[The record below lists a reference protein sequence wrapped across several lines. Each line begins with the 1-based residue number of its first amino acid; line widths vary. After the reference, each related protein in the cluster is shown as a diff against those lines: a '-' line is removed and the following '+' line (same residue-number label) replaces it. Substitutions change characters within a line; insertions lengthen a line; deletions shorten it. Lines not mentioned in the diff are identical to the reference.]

1 MFFLFVILRKPI
13 EILHLMKKI
22 ITLLSVLIFTTFSY
36 SQSCCQLTFA
46 SNEGNM
52 SEFTKDESFIASHQI
67 PLDYKHNSL
76 VGGEMITFK
85 TANATDGNGYLIKS
99 KTKSNRW
106 LFVYQE
112 WWGLNEY
119 IKKQSDILYNEMGG
133 NVNVLAI
140 DMYDGKVATT
150 REDAAKYMQGADEKR
165 LENIVNG
172 ALIYS
177 GKKAKV
183 ASIGW
188 CFGGG
193 WSLKS
198 AILAKNQAVGSVM
211 YYGMPVQDVEKLKT
225 LKCEVLGLFATE
237 EWISKKVIEEFA
249 ANMKT
254 ANKSLTYKI
263 FEAAHAFANPSN
275 PKFDEKAATEAN
287 AMAIA
292 FLKEK
297 FKL

>member
-1 MFFLFVILRKPI
+1 
-13 EILHLMKKI
+13 MKKI
-22 ITLLSVLIFTTFSY
+22 ILTLLIAITTSLSY
-36 SQSCCQLTFA
+36 SQSCCQLAFA

-52 SEFTKDESFIASHQI
+52 AEFTTDESFVNSHQI
-67 PLDYKHNSL
+67 PLDYTHNSV
-76 VGGEMITFK
+76 VGGVMVTFK
-85 TANATDGNGYLIKS
+85 TADAADGNGYLVKS
-99 KTKSNRW
+99 KTKSKKW

-112 WWGLNEY
+112 WWGLNDY
-119 IKKQSDILYNEMGG
+119 IKRQADILYNEMGG

-140 DMYDGKVATT
+140 DMYDGKVATN

-172 ALIYS
+172 ALTYV

-198 AILAKNQAVGSVM
+198 AILSKKQAIGSVM

-225 LKCEVLGLFATE
+225 LNCDVLGLFATE

-249 ANMKT
+249 SNMIK
-254 ANKSLTYKI
+254 ANKSLNYKI

-287 AMAIA
+287 GMAVK

-297 FKL
+297 FKLK

>member
-1 MFFLFVILRKPI
+1 
-13 EILHLMKKI
+13 MKKI
-22 ITLLSVLIFTTFSY
+22 ILTLLVVLTTSLSY
-36 SQSCCQLTFA
+36 SQSCCQLAFA

-52 SEFTKDESFIASHQI
+52 SEFTTDENFVASHQS
-67 PLDYKHNSL
+67 PLEYNHNSL

-85 TANATDGNGYLIKS
+85 TTDVTDGNGYLVKSKIKS
-99 KTKSNRW
+99 NKW

-112 WWGLNEY
+112 WWGLNDH
-119 IKKQSDILYNEMGG
+119 IKKQADILYNEMGG

-150 REDAAKYMQGADEKR
+150 REDAAKYMQSADEKR

-172 ALIYS
+172 ALAYA

-198 AILAKNQAVGSVM
+198 AILSKKQAIGSVM

-225 LKCEVLGLFATE
+225 LNCEVLGLFATE

-249 ANMKT
+249 VNMKT
-254 ANKSLTYKI
+254 ANKSLNYKI
-263 FEAAHAFANPSN
+263 FEAEHAFANPSN

-287 AMAIA
+287 AMAVK

-297 FKL
+297 FKLK

>member
-1 MFFLFVILRKPI
+1 
-13 EILHLMKKI
+13 MKKI
-22 ITLLSVLIFTTFSY
+22 ILTLLVVLTTSLSY
-36 SQSCCQLTFA
+36 SQSCCQLAFA

-52 SEFTKDESFIASHQI
+52 SEFTTDENFVASHQI
-67 PLDYKHNSL
+67 PLEYNHNSL

-85 TANATDGNGYLIKS
+85 TTDVTDGNGYLVKSKIKS
-99 KTKSNRW
+99 NKW

-112 WWGLNEY
+112 WWGLNDH
-119 IKKQSDILYNEMGG
+119 IKKQADILYNEMGG

-150 REDAAKYMQGADEKR
+150 REDAAKYMQSADEKR

-172 ALIYS
+172 ALAYA

-198 AILAKNQAVGSVM
+198 AILSKKQAIGSVM

-225 LKCEVLGLFATE
+225 LNCEVLGLFATE

-249 ANMKT
+249 VNMKT
-254 ANKSLTYKI
+254 ANKSLNYKI
-263 FEAAHAFANPSN
+263 FEAEHAFANPSN

-287 AMAIA
+287 AMAVK

-297 FKL
+297 FKLN

>member
-1 MFFLFVILRKPI
+1 
-13 EILHLMKKI
+13 MKKI
-22 ITLLSVLIFTTFSY
+22 ILTLLILISTSLSY

-52 SEFTKDESFIASHQI
+52 SEFSTNQSFIASHQI
-67 PLDYKHNSL
+67 PLAYTHTSL
-76 VGGEMITFK
+76 VGGNMIAFK
-85 TANATDGNGYLIKS
+85 TTDVLDANAYFVKA
-99 KTKSNRW
+99 KTKSNQW

-112 WWGLNEY
+112 WWGLNDH
-119 IKKQSDILYNEMGG
+119 IKKQADILYNEMGG

-150 REDAAKYMQGADEKR
+150 PEDAAKYMQGADERR
-165 LENIVNG
+165 LENIING
-172 ALIYS
+172 ALS
-177 GKKAKV
+177 FTGKKAKI
-183 ASIGW
+183 ANIGW

-198 AILAKNQAVGSVM
+198 AILSKKQAIGSVM

-225 LKCEVLGLFATE
+225 LNCEVLGLFATE

-254 ANKSLTYKI
+254 ANKSLNYKI
-263 FEAAHAFANPSN
+263 FEAEHAFANPSN

-287 AMAIA
+287 AMAVK

-297 FKL
+297 FKLK

>member
-1 MFFLFVILRKPI
+1 
-13 EILHLMKKI
+13 MKKI
-22 ITLLSVLIFTTFSY
+22 ILMLLVTLTTSLSY
-36 SQSCCQLTFA
+36 SQSCCQLAFA

-52 SEFTKDESFIASHQI
+52 SEFTTDKNFIASHQI
-67 PLDYKHNSL
+67 PLDYKHTSL

-85 TANATDGNGYLIKS
+85 TTDVTDGNGYLVKS
-99 KTKSNRW
+99 KTKSNKW

-112 WWGLNEY
+112 WWGLNDH
-119 IKKQSDILYNEMGG
+119 IKKQADILYNEMGG
-133 NVNVLAI
+133 NVNILAI

-172 ALIYS
+172 ALGFV

-198 AILAKNQAVGSVM
+198 AILSKKQAVGSVM

-225 LKCEVLGLFATE
+225 LNCEVLGLFATE
-237 EWISKKVIEEFA
+237 EWISKKIIEEFA
-249 ANMKT
+249 VNMKT
-254 ANKSLTYKI
+254 ANKSLNYKI

-287 AMAIA
+287 AMAVK

-297 FKL
+297 FKLK

>member
-1 MFFLFVILRKPI
+1 MLFS
-13 EILHLMKKI
+13 
-22 ITLLSVLIFTTFSY
+22 ITSF
-36 SQSCCQLTFA
+36 SQSCCQLAFA
-46 SNEGNM
+46 SNDGNM
-52 SEFTKDESFIASHQI
+52 AEFTKDKNFIASHEI
-67 PLDYKHNSL
+67 PLDYQHTSL
-76 VGGEMITFK
+76 IGGEMITFK
-85 TANATDGNGYLIKS
+85 TSDTINANAYFIKA
-99 KTKSNRW
+99 KTKSNKW

-112 WWGLNEY
+112 WWGLNDY
-119 IKKQSDILYNEMGG
+119 IKRESDNLYNTFGG

-150 REDAAKYMQGADEKR
+150 REDASKYMQGASEKR

-172 ALIYS
+172 AMVFA
-177 GKKAKV
+177 GKNAKI

-198 AILAKNQAVGSVM
+198 AILSKKQAIGSVM
-211 YYGMPVQDVEKLKT
+211 YYGMPIKDVEKLKT
-225 LKCEVLGLFATE
+225 LNCEVLGLFATE

-254 ANKSLTYKI
+254 ANKILNYKI

-275 PKFDEKAATEAN
+275 AKFDEKAASEAN
-287 AMAIA
+287 AMAIK

-297 FKL
+297 FKLK

>member
-1 MFFLFVILRKPI
+1 
-13 EILHLMKKI
+13 MKKI
-22 ITLLSVLIFTTFSY
+22 ILMLLVALTTSLSY
-36 SQSCCQLTFA
+36 SQSCCQLAFA
-46 SNEGNM
+46 SNDGNM
-52 SEFTKDESFIASHQI
+52 SEFTTDKNFVASHQL
-67 PLDYKHNSL
+67 PLEYKHNSL

-85 TANATDGNGYLIKS
+85 TTDVTDGNAYFVKS
-99 KTKSNRW
+99 KTKSKKW

-112 WWGLNEY
+112 WWGLNDH
-119 IKKQSDILYNEMGG
+119 IKKQADILYNEMGG

-172 ALIYS
+172 ALGYA
-177 GKKAKV
+177 GKKAKI

-198 AILAKNQAVGSVM
+198 AILSKKQAVGSVM

-225 LKCEVLGLFATE
+225 LNCEVLGLFATE
-237 EWISKKVIEEFA
+237 EWISKKIIEEFA
-249 ANMKT
+249 ENMKT
-254 ANKSLTYKI
+254 ANKLLNYKI
-263 FEAAHAFANPSN
+263 FEAEHAFANPSN

-287 AMAIA
+287 AMAIS

-297 FKL
+297 FKLK

>member
-1 MFFLFVILRKPI
+1 
-13 EILHLMKKI
+13 MKKLFL
-22 ITLLSVLIFTTFSY
+22 TLTVLIFTSISF

-52 SEFTKDESFIASHQI
+52 AEFTTDKNFVESHQI
-67 PLDYKHNSL
+67 PLAYNHNSL

-85 TANATDGNGYLIKS
+85 TTDVTDGNAYFVKS
-99 KTKSNRW
+99 KTKSNKW

-112 WWGLNEY
+112 WWGLNDH
-119 IKKQSDILYNEMGG
+119 IKKQADILYNEMGG

-165 LENIVNG
+165 LENIVTG
-172 ALIYS
+172 ALNYA

-198 AILAKNQAVGSVM
+198 AILSKKQAVGSVM
-211 YYGMPVQDVEKLKT
+211 YYGMPVQDIEKLKT
-225 LKCEVLGLFATE
+225 LNCEVLGLFATE
-237 EWISKKVIEEFA
+237 EWISKKIIEEFA

-254 ANKSLTYKI
+254 AKKSLNYKI

-287 AMAIA
+287 AMAVQ

-297 FKL
+297 FKLK

>member
-1 MFFLFVILRKPI
+1 
-13 EILHLMKKI
+13 MKKI
-22 ITLLSVLIFTTFSY
+22 ILMLLVALTTSLSY
-36 SQSCCQLTFA
+36 SQSCCQLAFA
-46 SNEGNM
+46 SNDGNM
-52 SEFTKDESFIASHQI
+52 SEFTTDKNFVASHQL
-67 PLDYKHNSL
+67 PLEYKHNSL

-85 TANATDGNGYLIKS
+85 TTDVTDGNAYFVKS
-99 KTKSNRW
+99 KTKSKKW

-112 WWGLNEY
+112 WWGLNDH
-119 IKKQSDILYNEMGG
+119 IKKQADILYNEMGG

-172 ALIYS
+172 ALGYA
-177 GKKAKV
+177 GKKAKI

-198 AILAKNQAVGSVM
+198 AILSKKQAVGSVM

-225 LKCEVLGLFATE
+225 LNCEVLGLFATE
-237 EWISKKVIEEFA
+237 EWISKKIIEEFA
-249 ANMKT
+249 ENMKT
-254 ANKSLTYKI
+254 ANKTLNYKI
-263 FEAAHAFANPSN
+263 FEAEHAFANPSN

-287 AMAIA
+287 AMAVK

-297 FKL
+297 FKLK

>member
-1 MFFLFVILRKPI
+1 
-13 EILHLMKKI
+13 MKKI
-22 ITLLSVLIFTTFSY
+22 ILMLLVALTTSLSY

-46 SNEGNM
+46 SNDGNM
-52 SEFTKDESFIASHQI
+52 SEFTTDKNFVATHQL
-67 PLDYKHNSL
+67 PLEYTHNSL

-85 TANATDGNGYLIKS
+85 TTDVTDGNAYFVKS
-99 KTKSNRW
+99 KTKSKKW

-112 WWGLNEY
+112 WWGLNDH
-119 IKKQSDILYNEMGG
+119 IKRQADILYNEMGG

-165 LENIVNG
+165 LENIVNS
-172 ALIYS
+172 ALGYA

-198 AILAKNQAVGSVM
+198 AILSKKQAIGSVM

-225 LKCEVLGLFATE
+225 LKCDVLGLFATE

-254 ANKSLTYKI
+254 ANKSLNYKI

-275 PKFDEKAATEAN
+275 LKFDEN
-287 AMAIA
+287 PR
-292 FLKEK
+292 LKRMQW
-297 FKL
+297 L

>member
-1 MFFLFVILRKPI
+1 
-13 EILHLMKKI
+13 MKKNI
-22 ITLLSVLIFTTFSY
+22 LILLVALTTSLSY

-52 SEFTKDESFIASHQI
+52 AEFTTDENFVNSHQI
-67 PLDYKHNSL
+67 PLEYTHNSV
-76 VGGEMITFK
+76 VGGQMITFK
-85 TANATDGNGYLIKS
+85 TTDVTDGNGYLVKS
-99 KTKSNRW
+99 KTKSNKW

-119 IKKQSDILYNEMGG
+119 IKKQADILYNEMGG
-133 NVNVLAI
+133 NVNILAV
-140 DMYDGKVATT
+140 DMYDGKVAST
-150 REDAAKYMQGADEKR
+150 REDASKYMQGADEKR

-172 ALIYS
+172 ALGFA

-188 CFGGG
+188 CFGGA

-198 AILAKNQAVGSVM
+198 AILSKKQAIGSVM

-225 LKCEVLGLFATE
+225 LNCDVLGLFAKE

-249 ANMKT
+249 VNMKT
-254 ANKSLTYKI
+254 ANKTLNYKI

-275 PKFDEKAATEAN
+275 PKFDEKASTEAN
-287 AMAIA
+287 AMAVK

-297 FKL
+297 FKLK

>member
-1 MFFLFVILRKPI
+1 
-13 EILHLMKKI
+13 MKKI
-22 ITLLSVLIFTTFSY
+22 ILMLLVALTTSLSY
-36 SQSCCQLTFA
+36 SQSCCQLAFA

-52 SEFTKDESFIASHQI
+52 SEFTTDKNFVASHQL
-67 PLDYKHNSL
+67 PLEYTHNSL
-76 VGGEMITFK
+76 VGGKMITFK
-85 TANATDGNGYLIKS
+85 TTDVTDGNAYFVKS
-99 KTKSNRW
+99 KVKSNKW

-112 WWGLNEY
+112 WWGLNDH
-119 IKKQSDILYNEMGG
+119 IKKQADILYNEMGG

-172 ALIYS
+172 ALGYA

-198 AILAKNQAVGSVM
+198 AILSKKQAVGSVM

-225 LKCEVLGLFATE
+225 LNCEVLGLFATE
-237 EWISKKVIEEFA
+237 EWISKKIIEEFA

-254 ANKSLTYKI
+254 ANKLLNYKI

-287 AMAIA
+287 AMAVK

-297 FKL
+297 FKLK

>member
-1 MFFLFVILRKPI
+1 
-13 EILHLMKKI
+13 MKKI
-22 ITLLSVLIFTTFSY
+22 ILTLLVVLTTSLSY
-36 SQSCCQLTFA
+36 SQSCCQLAFA

-52 SEFTKDESFIASHQI
+52 SEFTTDENFVASHQI
-67 PLDYKHNSL
+67 PLEYNHNSL

-85 TANATDGNGYLIKS
+85 TTDVTDGNGYLVKSKIKS
-99 KTKSNRW
+99 NKW

-112 WWGLNEY
+112 WWGLNDH
-119 IKKQSDILYNEMGG
+119 IKKQADILYNEMDG

-172 ALIYS
+172 ALAYAD
-177 GKKAKV
+177 KKAKV

-198 AILAKNQAVGSVM
+198 AILSKKQAVGSVM

-225 LKCEVLGLFATE
+225 LNCDVLGLFATE

-249 ANMKT
+249 VNMKI
-254 ANKSLTYKI
+254 ANKPLTYKI
-263 FEAAHAFANPSN
+263 FEAEHAFANPSN

-287 AMAIA
+287 AMAVK

-297 FKL
+297 FKLK

>member
-1 MFFLFVILRKPI
+1 
-13 EILHLMKKI
+13 MKKI
-22 ITLLSVLIFTTFSY
+22 ILTLLVVFTTTLSH
-36 SQSCCQLTFA
+36 SQSCCQLAFA
-46 SNEGNM
+46 SNDGNM
-52 SEFTKDESFIASHQI
+52 SEFTTDKNFVASHQL
-67 PLDYKHNSL
+67 PLEYKHNSL

-85 TANATDGNGYLIKS
+85 TTDVTDGNAYFVKS
-99 KTKSNRW
+99 KTKSKKW

-112 WWGLNEY
+112 WWGLNDH
-119 IKKQSDILYNEMGG
+119 IKKQADILYNEMGG

-172 ALIYS
+172 ALGYA
-177 GKKAKV
+177 GKKAKI

-198 AILAKNQAVGSVM
+198 AILSKKQAVGSVM
-211 YYGMPVQDVEKLKT
+211 YYGMPVQDVEKLKS
-225 LKCEVLGLFATE
+225 LNCEVLGLFATE

-249 ANMKT
+249 VNMKT
-254 ANKSLTYKI
+254 ANKTLNYKI
-263 FEAAHAFANPSN
+263 FEAEHAFANPSN
-275 PKFDEKAATEAN
+275 PKFDEKAASEAN
-287 AMAIA
+287 AMAVK

-297 FKL
+297 FKLK

>member
-1 MFFLFVILRKPI
+1 
-13 EILHLMKKI
+13 MKKI
-22 ITLLSVLIFTTFSY
+22 VALLSVLLFSISSF

-52 SEFTKDESFIASHQI
+52 AKFTTDENFIASHQI
-67 PLDYKHNSL
+67 PLDYKHNSV

-85 TANATDGNGYLIKS
+85 TIDVTDGNAYLVKS
-99 KTKSNRW
+99 KTKSKKW

-112 WWGLNEY
+112 WWGLNDY
-119 IKKQSDILYNEMGG
+119 IKRQADILYNEMGG
-133 NVNVLAI
+133 NVNILAI

-172 ALIYS
+172 ALGYV

-198 AILAKNQAVGSVM
+198 AILSKKQAIGSVM

-225 LKCEVLGLFATE
+225 LNCEVLGLFATE

-249 ANMKT
+249 ANMKL
-254 ANKSLTYKI
+254 ANKSLNYKI

-275 PKFDEKAATEAN
+275 PKFDEKASTEAN
-287 AMAIA
+287 AMALK

-297 FKL
+297 FNLK

>member
-1 MFFLFVILRKPI
+1 
-13 EILHLMKKI
+13 MKKI
-22 ITLLSVLIFTTFSY
+22 FLLLSVILFTVTSF
-36 SQSCCQLTFA
+36 SQSCCQLAFA
-46 SNEGNM
+46 SNDGNM
-52 SEFTKDESFIASHQI
+52 SEFTTDKNFIASHQI
-67 PLDYKHNSL
+67 PLAYTHNSV

-85 TANATDGNGYLIKS
+85 TTDATDANAYLVKS
-99 KTKSNRW
+99 KAKSNKW

-112 WWGLNEY
+112 WWGLNDH
-119 IKKQSDILYNEMGG
+119 IKKQADILYNEMGG

-150 REDAAKYMQGADEKR
+150 REDAAKYMQGANEKR

-172 ALIYS
+172 AIDFT
-177 GKKAKV
+177 GKKAKI

-198 AILAKNQAVGSVM
+198 AILCKKQAIGSVM
-211 YYGMPVQDVEKLKT
+211 YYGMPVQDVEKLKS
-225 LKCEVLGLFATE
+225 LNCDVLGLFATE
-237 EWISKKVIEEFA
+237 EWISKQIIEEFA
-249 ANMKT
+249 VNMKT
-254 ANKSLTYKI
+254 ANKTLNYKI

-287 AMAIA
+287 AMAVK

-297 FKL
+297 FKLK

>member
-1 MFFLFVILRKPI
+1 
-13 EILHLMKKI
+13 MKKI
-22 ITLLSVLIFTTFSY
+22 ILTLLVAFTTTLSH
-36 SQSCCQLTFA
+36 SQSCCQLAFA

-52 SEFTKDESFIASHQI
+52 SEFTKDESFVASHQI
-67 PLDYKHNSL
+67 PLAYNHNSL

-85 TANATDGNGYLIKS
+85 TTDVTDGNAYFVKS
-99 KTKSNRW
+99 KTKSNKW

-112 WWGLNEY
+112 WWGLNDH
-119 IKKQSDILYNEMGG
+119 IKKQADILYNEMGG

-172 ALIYS
+172 ALGYA
-177 GKKAKV
+177 GKKAKI

-198 AILAKNQAVGSVM
+198 AILSKKQAVGSVM
-211 YYGMPVQDVEKLKT
+211 YYGMPVQDVEKLKS
-225 LKCEVLGLFATE
+225 LNCEVLGLFATE
-237 EWISKKVIEEFA
+237 EWISKQIIEEFA
-249 ANMKT
+249 VNMKT
-254 ANKSLTYKI
+254 ANKILNYKI
-263 FEAAHAFANPSN
+263 FEAEHAFANPSN

-287 AMAIA
+287 AMAVK

-297 FKL
+297 FKLK

>member
-1 MFFLFVILRKPI
+1 
-13 EILHLMKKI
+13 MKKI
-22 ITLLSVLIFTTFSY
+22 ILTFLVVLTTTLSF
-36 SQSCCQLTFA
+36 SQSCCQLAFA

-52 SEFTKDESFIASHQI
+52 AGFTTDASFVSSHQL
-67 PLDYKHNSL
+67 PLEYTHNSV
-76 VGGEMITFK
+76 VGGTMITFK
-85 TANATDGNGYLIKS
+85 TTDATDANAYVVKSKIKS
-99 KTKSNRW
+99 NKW

-112 WWGLNEY
+112 WWGLNDH
-119 IKKQSDILYNEMGG
+119 IKKQADILYNEMGG

-140 DMYDGKVATT
+140 DMYDGKIATT

-172 ALIYS
+172 ALVYA

-193 WSLKS
+193 WALKS
-198 AILAKNQAVGSVM
+198 AILSKKQAVGSVM

-225 LKCEVLGLFATE
+225 LNCEVLGLFATE
-237 EWISKKVIEEFA
+237 EWISKKIIEEFA
-249 ANMKT
+249 ANMKK
-254 ANKSLTYKI
+254 ANKSLNYKI
-263 FEAAHAFANPSN
+263 FEAEHAFANPSN

-287 AMAIA
+287 AMAVK

-297 FKL
+297 FKLK

>member
-1 MFFLFVILRKPI
+1 
-13 EILHLMKKI
+13 MKKI
-22 ITLLSVLIFTTFSY
+22 ILTLLVVASTTLSY
-36 SQSCCQLTFA
+36 SQSCCQLAFA

-52 SEFTKDESFIASHQI
+52 AEFITDENFVNSHQI
-67 PLDYKHNSL
+67 PLEYTHNSE
-76 VGGEMITFK
+76 VGGQMVTFK
-85 TANATDGNGYLIKS
+85 TADATDGNGYLVKAKS
-99 KTKSNRW
+99 KSNKW
-106 LFVYQE
+106 IFVYQE
-112 WWGLNEY
+112 WWGLNDY

-133 NVNVLAI
+133 NVNVLAV
-140 DMYDGKVATT
+140 DMYDGKVAST
-150 REDAAKYMQGADEKR
+150 REDASKYMQGANEKR

-172 ALIYS
+172 ALGFA

-188 CFGGG
+188 CFGGA

-198 AILAKNQAVGSVM
+198 AILSKKQAVGSVM

-225 LKCEVLGLFATE
+225 LNCDVLGLFATE

-249 ANMKT
+249 VNMKT
-254 ANKSLTYKI
+254 ANKSLNYKI

-287 AMAIA
+287 GMAVK

-297 FKL
+297 FKLK

>member
-1 MFFLFVILRKPI
+1 
-13 EILHLMKKI
+13 MKKI
-22 ITLLSVLIFTTFSY
+22 VFTLVTALVTSFTF
-36 SQSCCQLTFA
+36 SQSCCQLAFA
-46 SNEGNM
+46 SNDGNM
-52 SEFTKDESFIASHQI
+52 AKFTTDESFVASHQI
-67 PLDYKHNSL
+67 PLEYNHNSL
-76 VGGEMITFK
+76 IGGEMITFK
-85 TANATDGNGYLIKS
+85 TNDVTDANAYFVKS
-99 KTKSNRW
+99 KTKSNKW

-112 WWGLNEY
+112 WWGLNDH
-119 IKKQSDILYNEMGG
+119 IKKQADILYNEMGG

-165 LENIVNG
+165 LENIVTG
-172 ALIYS
+172 ALAYA

-198 AILAKNQAVGSVM
+198 AILSKKQAVGSVM
-211 YYGMPVQDVEKLKT
+211 YYGMPVQDVEKLKN
-225 LKCEVLGLFATE
+225 LNCDVLGLFATE

-249 ANMKT
+249 DNMKT
-254 ANKSLTYKI
+254 ANKSLNYKI
-263 FEAAHAFANPSN
+263 FDAAHAFANPSN

-287 AMAIA
+287 AMAIS

-297 FKL
+297 FKLK

>member
-1 MFFLFVILRKPI
+1 
-13 EILHLMKKI
+13 MKKI
-22 ITLLSVLIFTTFSY
+22 ILTLLIALTTTLSY
-36 SQSCCQLTFA
+36 SQSCCQLAFA
-46 SNEGNM
+46 TNEGNM
-52 SEFTKDESFIASHQI
+52 SEFTTDKNFVASHQL
-67 PLDYKHNSL
+67 PLEYTHNSL

-85 TANATDGNGYLIKS
+85 TTDVTDGNAYLVKS
-99 KTKSNRW
+99 KTKSKKW

-112 WWGLNEY
+112 WWGLNDH
-119 IKKQSDILYNEMGG
+119 IKKQADILYNEMGG

-140 DMYDGKVATT
+140 DMYAGKVATT

-172 ALIYS
+172 ALGYA
-177 GKKAKV
+177 GKKAKI

-198 AILAKNQAVGSVM
+198 AILSKKQAVGSVM

-225 LKCEVLGLFATE
+225 LNCEVLGLFATE
-237 EWISKKVIEEFA
+237 EWISKKIIEEFA
-249 ANMKT
+249 VNMKT
-254 ANKSLTYKI
+254 ANKLLNYKI
-263 FEAAHAFANPSN
+263 FEAEHAFANPSN

-287 AMAIA
+287 AMAIS

-297 FKL
+297 FKLK

>member
-1 MFFLFVILRKPI
+1 
-13 EILHLMKKI
+13 MKKLFLSLLI
-22 ITLLSVLIFTTFSY
+22 ILFSVTSY
-36 SQSCCQLTFA
+36 SQSCCQLTFT
-46 SNEGNM
+46 SKEGNM
-52 SEFTKDESFIASHQI
+52 AAFTSDKNFIASHQI
-67 PLDYKHNSL
+67 PLEYKHHSL
-76 VGGEMITFK
+76 VGGEMISFK
-85 TANATDGNGYLIKS
+85 TADSTNANGYLVKS
-99 KTKSNRW
+99 KTKSKKW

-112 WWGLNEY
+112 WWGLNDY
-119 IKKQSDILYNEMGG
+119 IKKQSDILFNEMGG

-150 REDAAKYMQGADEKR
+150 REDASKYMQGASEKR

-172 ALIYS
+172 AIDFV
-177 GKKAKV
+177 GKKAKI

-198 AILAKNQAVGSVM
+198 AILCKNQAIGSVM

-225 LKCEVLGLFATE
+225 LNCEVLGLFATE
-237 EWISKKVIEEFA
+237 EWISKEIIEVFA

-254 ANKSLTYKI
+254 ANKTLNYKI

-287 AMAIA
+287 AMAIK

-297 FKL
+297 FMLK

>member
-1 MFFLFVILRKPI
+1 
-13 EILHLMKKI
+13 MKKI
-22 ITLLSVLIFTTFSY
+22 ILTLLVVLTTSLSY
-36 SQSCCQLTFA
+36 SQSCCQLAFA

-52 SEFTKDESFIASHQI
+52 SEFTTDENFVASHQI
-67 PLDYKHNSL
+67 PLEYNHNSL

-85 TANATDGNGYLIKS
+85 TTDVTDGNGYLVKSKIKS
-99 KTKSNRW
+99 NKW

-112 WWGLNEY
+112 WWGLNDH
-119 IKKQSDILYNEMGG
+119 IKKQADILYNEMGG

-172 ALIYS
+172 ALAYA

-198 AILAKNQAVGSVM
+198 AVLSKKQAIGSVM

-225 LKCEVLGLFATE
+225 LNCEVLGLFATE
-237 EWISKKVIEEFA
+237 EWISKQVIEEFA

-254 ANKSLTYKI
+254 ANKSLNYKI
-263 FEAAHAFANPSN
+263 FEAEHAFANPSN

-287 AMAIA
+287 AMAVK

-297 FKL
+297 FKLK